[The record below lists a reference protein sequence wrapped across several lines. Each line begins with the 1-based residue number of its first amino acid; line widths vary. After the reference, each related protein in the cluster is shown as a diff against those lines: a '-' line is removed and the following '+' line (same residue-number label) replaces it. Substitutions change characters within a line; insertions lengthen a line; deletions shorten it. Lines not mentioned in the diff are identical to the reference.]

1 MHQYHFILAVFLSVM
16 LQATASAGAFQI
28 APVRLTLSPQ
38 QRTSILTI
46 RNDSKQA
53 SIMQLEL
60 AAWTQD
66 NGQELY
72 TPTREILAT
81 PPIFTIPAGGKQIVR
96 VGLRRKPD
104 LQNELAYRIFI
115 TEVPAASTKAG
126 EVKIALRFGI
136 PVFVAPNAKAA
147 NASLQWYATRIKPQQ
162 LRVEAVNRGNMHVQ
176 IVAFTL
182 KAADGQLVAKHEGMS
197 YLLAKQSRQWQ
208 LAASQL
214 PAQASTLQLLA
225 RTDANDIDANDID
238 AEVLVEP

>member
-1 MHQYHFILAVFLSVM
+1 MNQYHFILAIFLSVM

-28 APVRLTLSPQ
+28 APVRLTLTPQ
-38 QRTSILTI
+38 QHTSILTI
-46 RNDSKQA
+46 RNDSKEA
-53 SIMQLEL
+53 SVMQLEL
-60 AAWTQD
+60 VSWSQD
-66 NGQELY
+66 KGEDRY

-104 LQNELAYRIFI
+104 LQHELAYRIFI
-115 TEVPAASTKAG
+115 TEVPAASTTAG

-147 NASLQWYATRIKPQQ
+147 NASLQWRAALIKPQQ
-162 LRVEAVNRGNMHVQ
+162 LRVEAINRGNMHVQ
-176 IVAFTL
+176 IAAFTL
-182 KAADGQLVAKHEGMS
+182 KAADGKLVAKHEGMS

-208 LAASQL
+208 LAAPHL

-225 RTDANDIDANDID
+225 RTDANDIK